1 MTEKEKIKIFE
12 NEFLYIKNDDLVN
25 DAKYL
30 VSQLP
35 DYFFKVDAS
44 STGKYHPKYAAGD
57 GGLSR
62 HVKSA
67 CKFAYE
73 LLSNPI
79 IGKPYTERDKDLIII
94 ALLIHDGLKYGDSYK
109 KGDYT
114 KFEHPILASEY
125 AKKNK
130 NKLKMSAEELEK
142 MASAVA
148 SHMGPWNTNP
158 YSEIELPIPKAPME
172 KFVHM
177 CDYLASRS
185 YLNVKFDKI
194 DIV

>member
-1 MTEKEKIKIFE
+1 MKEAEKIKVFE
-12 NEFLYIKNDDLVN
+12 KEYLYIKNDDLVS

-30 VSQLP
+30 VGHLP

-57 GGLSR
+57 GGLTR

-79 IGKPYTERDKDLIII
+79 IGKPYTDRDKDLIII
-94 ALLIHDGLKYGDSYK
+94 ALLIHDGVKYGDTYK

-125 AKKNK
+125 AKSNK
-130 NKLKMSAEELEK
+130 DKLSMSE
-142 MASAVA
+142 
-148 SHMGPWNTNP
+148 
-158 YSEIELPIPKAPME
+158 
-172 KFVHM
+172 
-177 CDYLASRS
+177 
-185 YLNVKFDKI
+185 
-194 DIV
+194 